1 MVAALKILVL
11 APQWPDPPRQGA
23 AIRNLHILHYLAARH
38 RVTLL
43 TFEPDFPTDRE
54 PLERACEQ
62 VIVLPAPSRTKR
74 ARLGVLAFS
83 SLPDMAWRLSSEEM
97 RRRLVQLVER
107 EKFDAVHVE
116 GIEMAPYG
124 EVALEVSPRTRMTYD
139 AHNAEYLLQRRAFT
153 TDLRQR
159 GHLPRAVYSLIQ
171 WWRLRRYEG
180 RIARRSRHVLAVS
193 PADLAA
199 LEALAPFIQ
208 GRAKLLPNGV
218 DPAYWSRDAV
228 TPEIELAG
236 GENVV
241 FDGTMD
247 FRPNVDAALWF
258 VNEVWP
264 TVHAE
269 RPNARFYIVGRNPV
283 PEVTV
288 LGQVP
293 GVVVTGAVEDTRTW
307 VAGATVYVVPM
318 RMGGGVR
325 LKVLQAMSMGCAI
338 VSTSMG
344 AEGIDVR
351 PGKDMLMSFSPQ
363 GFAQAVL
370 LLLSDRTRRRV
381 LGASARELVTT
392 HYAWE
397 HLLPLLDEVY
407 PPER

>member
-1 MVAALKILVL
+1 MKLLVL

-23 AIRNLHILHYLAARH
+23 AIRNLHVLQYLAARH
-38 RVTLL
+38 SVTLV
-43 TFEPDFPTDRE
+43 TFEPDFPIDRA
-54 PLERACEQ
+54 PLEHVCEQ
-62 VIVLPAPSRTKR
+62 VMVIPAPRRSMRNRVGALT
-74 ARLGVLAFS
+74 FS
-83 SLPDMAWRLSSEEM
+83 SLPDMAWRLWSEEM
-97 RRRLVQLVER
+97 RRRVAELVEHER
-107 EKFDAVHVE
+107 FDAVHVE

-124 EVALEVSPRTRMTYD
+124 ELVLECSPRVRMTYD
-139 AHNAEYLLQRRAFT
+139 AHNAEYVFQRRAFT
-153 TDLRQR
+153 TDLRHR
-159 GHLPRAVYSLIQ
+159 GHLARAVYSLIQ
-171 WWRLRRYEG
+171 WWRLRRYEA
-180 RIARRSRHVLAVS
+180 RIARRSKHVMAVS

-199 LEALAPFIQ
+199 LEALSPSIQ

-218 DPAYWSRDAV
+218 DPDYWSRDAV
-228 TPEIELAG
+228 APEVELAG

-264 TVHAE
+264 TIHAE

-283 PEVTV
+283 PEVTA
-288 LGQVP
+288 LSEAP

-370 LLLSDRTRRRV
+370 LLLSDRTRRRT

-392 HYAWE
+392 RYAWE
-397 HLLPLLDEVY
+397 HLLPVLDEVY
-407 PPER
+407 PPST